1 MKVIITLTD
10 MPDGKCHT
18 DILFDPPWDESQP
31 HTQATEAAMIALEA
45 LQDQT
50 ILTPEQEREGGYLIT
65 EDIVTD
71 VPFPTCGST
80 THPPGGC
87 PQDGKN

>member
-50 ILTPEQEREGGYLIT
+50 IEPMVRDYLIT

-71 VPFPTCGST
+71 VPCPTCGST
-80 THPPGGC
+80 THPPGVC